1 MDKVYIIFGS
11 KSDFEVYESVF
22 KELKERKVPST
33 LKTFSAHREPK
44 QLIEYLSIEN
54 PKLIIAGAGLSSALP
69 GFLAL
74 HCDATV
80 IGIPVSANYSGLD
93 ALLSTHQMPSGIPV
107 LGTGINASKVAAEY
121 AELIFKS
128 KFSKIVLVRR
138 SNAMAIQNAIKK
150 AEEKLNNEKI
160 PFETIT
166 EADYK
171 EKDAIYLDFLELEK
185 TKTVDNKGKFVLF
198 IPVKLDSNEKDSLKL
213 LELTKNGLWLGLNRG
228 DNAALAAIK
237 LLKQT

>member
-22 KELKERKVPST
+22 KELKQNKVLST

-44 QLIEYLSIEN
+44 QLLEYLSIEN
-54 PKLIIAGAGLSSALP
+54 PKLIIAGAGLSAALP
-69 GFLAL
+69 GFLASQS
-74 HCDATV
+74 DALV

-107 LGTGINASKVAAEY
+107 LGTGVNASKVAAEY
-121 AELIFKS
+121 AELIFKN
-128 KFSKIVLVRR
+128 KYSKIVLVKR
-138 SNAMAIQNAIKK
+138 SNAEAIQNAIKK
-150 AEEKLNNEKI
+150 AEEKLANEKI
-160 PFETIT
+160 PFETIA
-166 EADYK
+166 EPDYG

-185 TKTVDNKGKFVLF
+185 TKNVDNKGKCVLF

-213 LELTKNGLWLGLNRG
+213 LELTKKGLWLGLNRG

-237 LLKQT
+237 VIKQK